1 MEPADEQI
9 LKEGIV
15 DYIGLS
21 YYMSNAVKVD
31 DVVEESGLDGYNL
44 FGRNKDLSYS
54 FNQAVTLLPR
64 NYEYRDRVT
73 GNMKKTKY
81 ASWRI
86 ILKVENKY

>member
-31 DVVEESGLDGYNL
+31 DVVEESGLDG
-44 FGRNKDLSYS
+44 F
-54 FNQAVTLLPR
+54 
-64 NYEYRDRVT
+64 
-73 GNMKKTKY
+73 
-81 ASWRI
+81 
-86 ILKVENKY
+86 